1 MNGRQRLAGLVVILC
16 FLLIVPGVFAQAS
29 SGITGVV
36 RDASG
41 GVLPGVNVDAE
52 SPALIEKVRSAVTD
66 GQGTFRIVGLVPG
79 VYTVTFSLTGF
90 NTFKREGIE
99 LGNNFTATVN
109 AELRVGGIEETIT
122 VSGQARCR
130 SSSATAPAKRL
141 RTAST

>member
-1 MNGRQRLAGLVVILC
+1 MNGRQRLAGLIVILG
-16 FLLIVPGVFAQAS
+16 FLLVVPELFAQAS

-41 GVLPGVNVDAE
+41 GVLPGVNVEAE
-52 SPALIEKVRSAVTD
+52 SPALIEKVRAAVTD

-99 LGNNFTATVN
+99 LGNNS
-109 AELRVGGIEETIT
+109 R
-122 VSGQARCR
+122 R
-130 SSSATAPAKRL
+130 P
-141 RTAST
+141 